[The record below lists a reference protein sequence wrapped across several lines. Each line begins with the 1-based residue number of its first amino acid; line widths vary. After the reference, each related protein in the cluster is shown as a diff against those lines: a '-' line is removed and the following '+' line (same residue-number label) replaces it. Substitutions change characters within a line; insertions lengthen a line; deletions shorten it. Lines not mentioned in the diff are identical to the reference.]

1 MSLDSVVAR
10 MVMRAKQIERALH
23 DPGPWTVTVGPHAG
37 QFERPARRVVGE
49 DHVTFYAI
57 ADMGGSMT
65 GTDLV
70 AAELNCGGDIV
81 ACKLLPSLGGLAEI
95 AWTFEI
101 ADSVVTA

>member
-23 DPGPWTVTVGPHAG
+23 DPGPWTVTVGPHPD
-37 QFERPARRVVGE
+37 QFERPARRVVGD

-57 ADMGGSMT
+57 ADLSGAMT
-65 GTDLV
+65 GTDVV
-70 AAELNCGGDIV
+70 AAELSCGEDIV
-81 ACKLLPSLGGLAEI
+81 ACKLLPAQEGLAEI

-101 ADSVVTA
+101 ADSVVAA

>member
-23 DPGPWTVTVGPHAG
+23 DPGPWTVTVGPHAD
-37 QFERPARRVVGE
+37 QFERHARRVVGE

-57 ADMGGSMT
+57 ADLSSAMT
-65 GTDLV
+65 GTDVV
-70 AAELNCGGDIV
+70 AAELNCGGDTV
-81 ACKLLPSLGGLAEI
+81 ACKLLPAQDGLVQI

-101 ADSVVTA
+101 ADSVVAA